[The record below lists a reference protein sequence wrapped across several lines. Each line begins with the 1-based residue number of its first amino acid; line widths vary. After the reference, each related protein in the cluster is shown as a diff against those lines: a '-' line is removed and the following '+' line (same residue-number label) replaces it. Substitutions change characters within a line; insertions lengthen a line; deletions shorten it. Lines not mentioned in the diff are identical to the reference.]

1 MGHLKLSWVKSSLL
15 KSGVPNLK
23 PEILIV
29 VNESYNTM
37 IPDLLRS
44 AYTNEMH
51 KKAIFSALRNALPCF
66 SGTLLDVG
74 CGDMPYK
81 SLILERPSRVEKYIG
96 LDMQGNKYNEPDL
109 KWDGRTIPLSNH
121 SVECVILTEVLEHCA
136 EPEFVLREVHRV
148 MRPAGSLF
156 HTVPFLWPLHD
167 VPNDEYCYTPFALER
182 HLKNSGFN
190 QIRLKALGGWDA
202 SLAQMIALW
211 VSRRPMSPR
220 KRKIFSLFSFLIVNY
235 LSRRDRP
242 PIKFNESCMITGLS
256 GTAIKPY

>member
-1 MGHLKLSWVKSSLL
+1 MNFPITIISDCLA
-15 KSGVPNLK
+15 P
-23 PEILIV
+23 
-29 VNESYNTM
+29 
-37 IPDLLRS
+37 S
-44 AYTNEMH
+44 ALDELH
-51 KKAIFSALRNALPCF
+51 RKAIVTALRKVLIRF
-66 SGTLLDVG
+66 TGTLLDVG
-74 CGDMPYK
+74 CGNMPYK
-81 SLILERPSRVEKYIG
+81 SLILEPPSRVEKYIG
-96 LDMQGNKYNEPDL
+96 LDIQGTTYNKFDL

-136 EPEFVLREVHRV
+136 EPDVVLREVHRV

-156 HTVPFLWPLHD
+156 LTVPFLWPLHD
-167 VPNDEYCYTPFALER
+167 VPNDEYRYTPFALER
-182 HLKNSGFN
+182 HLKNSGFS

-256 GTAIKPY
+256 GTANKPY